1 MRLTGI
7 ILSGGKSSRMGKEK
21 GLCLLKGKPLIEYSY
36 QLLAKICKSVIIS
49 SNSDCF
55 NYLGSPVV
63 KDEIQ
68 EKGPAGGIYSCLKTS
83 KTEDNFIVSCDMPN
97 VSVDLIRFILA
108 KKKGYDA
115 VVPFFNK
122 FPEPLCAYYR
132 RDCKYTF
139 EEAIKKGKYKIQ
151 NILNDL
157 NCKYIEIRPSE
168 SVYRPD
174 MFTNVNTPEELIDL
188 NKRIAENPGKYE

>member
-36 QLLAKICKSVIIS
+36 KLLSEICDSIIIS
-49 SNSDCF
+49 SNADCY

-68 EKGPAGGIYSCLKTS
+68 EKGPACGIYSCLKAS
-83 KTEDNFIVSCDMPN
+83 KTRDNFIISCDMPY

-132 RDCKYTF
+132 KNCISAF
-139 EEAIKKGKYKIQ
+139 EEAIIKGKYKIQ

-168 SVYRPD
+168 SFYRPE

-188 NKRIAENPGKYE
+188 NKRITENPGNYE